1 MKISKFILTLA
12 LIINAFL
19 PTNLKADTSKNTVSM
34 NVVLDENFQSGKN
47 IKGKIILNDIATGK
61 AITEDDLKII
71 HTKKIHLLAID
82 DSLEDFHHIH
92 PIKTDK
98 AGEFLFEFNAKKEG
112 KYNFW
117 LDILPLKSGAQEY
130 VLKNLSTEKAAA
142 KAEINKKII
151 TENIVDGYKLSLV
164 FDSILTASSASLG
177 TIKISDSEGK
187 PVNNLQPVLGAFAH
201 IVAFGEDLNSIIHVH
216 PMGKEPEK
224 ESDVGGPELSFHIM
238 PEAAGFI
245 KLFVQIKINGKD
257 IFVPLALQVAN
268 AKA

>member
-12 LIINAFL
+12 LIINTFL
-19 PTNLKADTSKNTVSM
+19 PTNLKADTSKNTVLID
-34 NVVLDENFQSGKN
+34 VVFEESFQSGKN

-61 AITEDDLKII
+61 PITEDDLQII
-71 HTKKIHLLAID
+71 HTKKIHLLVID

-92 PIKTDK
+92 PVKTDK
-98 AGEFLFEFNAKKEG
+98 AGEFSFEFNAKKEG

-117 LDILPLKSGAQEY
+117 LDILPLKSGIQEY
-130 VLKNLSTEKAAA
+130 ILKTLATKNSGD

-151 TENIVDGYKLSLV
+151 TENIIDGYKLALV
-164 FDSILTASSASLG
+164 FDSTLTAGSASLG

-201 IVAFGEDLNSIIHVH
+201 IVAFGEDLKSIIHVH

-224 ESDVGGPELSFHIM
+224 ETDVGGPELSFHIM

-257 IFVPLALQVAN
+257 IFVPLSVKVEN
-268 AKA
+268 AKV